1 MRSILLSLLLI
12 AGPASIAGCR
22 APASD
27 ISPSADEA
35 RPPDEPSPSEPAEN
49 YYYAE
54 LAKHVPIVCG
64 RRFDLPLPT
73 LEQVE
78 ELLRW
83 VLPRAGKNRD
93 VWFIHARA
101 NWKFEEGRKLSAAVY
116 FTPERESARLRK
128 GVFASL
134 DLAGVQ
140 VFAIKAIRERLG
152 LEPQPIKSPPLREYW
167 QVSLK
172 DHPFAETFEVPDGTL
187 LPFPK
192 PEGFSELEVI
202 KIVDFVRTNP
212 KQSQTDPNRV
222 SSASLWGLD
231 GPLPI
236 LSINKRDGVIDVY
249 TGTREGSLSGSGQFI
264 WLKQTDNDT
273 FDVLATGFWVS

>member
-1 MRSILLSLLLI
+1 M
-12 AGPASIAGCR
+12 
-22 APASD
+22 
-27 ISPSADEA
+27 
-35 RPPDEPSPSEPAEN
+35 
-49 YYYAE
+49 
-54 LAKHVPIVCG
+54 PIVRG
-64 RRFDLPLPT
+64 LRFDHPPPT
-73 LEQVE
+73 QEQVE
-78 ELLRW
+78 ELLRL
-83 VLPRAGKNRD
+83 VLAEAGMNRD

-134 DLAGVQ
+134 DQANLRF
-140 VFAIKAIRERLG
+140 FAIKAIRERLG

-187 LPFPK
+187 LQFPN

-212 KQSQTDPNRV
+212 KQPQTDP
-222 SSASLWGLD
+222 SFD
-231 GPLPI
+231 GARPI
-236 LSINKRDGVIDVY
+236 FSIKKRDGVIEVH
-249 TGTREGSLSGSGQFI
+249 TGTMEGSLSGGGQLI
-264 WLKQTDNDT
+264 WLMPTGDDT